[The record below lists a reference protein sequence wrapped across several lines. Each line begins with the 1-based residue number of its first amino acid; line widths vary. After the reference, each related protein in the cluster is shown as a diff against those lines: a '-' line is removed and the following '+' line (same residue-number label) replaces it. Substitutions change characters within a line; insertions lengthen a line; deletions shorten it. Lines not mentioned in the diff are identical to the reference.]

1 MIARRY
7 VEKHGSA
14 AMLAAKRSAVVTPE
28 ANLRDRP
35 LPSTNKASPEVQ
47 NRGIS
52 GLTKR
57 TYVLQNLFILLFC
70 GFLFNKNTKL
80 RVSM

>member
-7 VEKHGSA
+7 VEENGSA

-35 LPSTNKASPEVQ
+35 LPSKNKASTQVQ
-47 NRGIS
+47 NMGIS
-52 GLTKR
+52 GLTKK
-57 TYVLQNLFILLFC
+57 TDVLQKF
-70 GFLFNKNTKL
+70 
-80 RVSM
+80 